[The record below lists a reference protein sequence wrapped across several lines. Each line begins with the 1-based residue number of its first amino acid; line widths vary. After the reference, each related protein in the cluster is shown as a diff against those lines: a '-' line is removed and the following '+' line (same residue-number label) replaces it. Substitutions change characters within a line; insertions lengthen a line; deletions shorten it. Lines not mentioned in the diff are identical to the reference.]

1 MTFSVPLIV
10 SLCDLTGNAVRPWA
24 EAGFECWCV
33 DIQHSIRKPRSET
46 VGSGIIH
53 YTWGD
58 VRSWKPPR
66 RPSFLMA
73 WPPCTDV
80 TVSDARDFK
89 AKGPALLADAIHLF
103 GVIDLAASYAGCPYF
118 IENPVGVLSSHIR
131 KPNHIFQPWH
141 YGDNWSKAT
150 CLWTGGGFV
159 MPQPIVSEKP
169 KGDLQRIWKMS
180 PGKDRANLRSE
191 TPTGFARAAFAANA
205 RLVQAA

>member
-1 MTFSVPLIV
+1 MSVVV
-10 SLCDLTGNAVRPWA
+10 SLCDRTGNAVRPWA
-24 EAGFECWCV
+24 AAGYECWCV
-33 DIQHSIRKPRSET
+33 DVQHSIRKPRFEE

-80 TVSDARDFK
+80 TVSDARDFQD
-89 AKGPALLADAIHLF
+89 KGPVLLADAMYLF
-103 GVIDLAASYAGCPYF
+103 GIVEMVACYAGCPYF

-131 KPNHIFQPWH
+131 KPDYIFQPWQ

-150 CLWTGGGFV
+150 CLWTGGGFR
-159 MPQPIVSEKP
+159 MPPPTVYEKP
-169 KGDLQRIWKMS
+169 KGDLQRIWKMP
-180 PGKDRANLRSE
+180 PGDERANLRSE
-191 TPTGFARAAFAANA
+191 TPTGFALAVFESNA
-205 RLVQAA
+205 RRMEVVA